1 MKRSCTSFSTRPGF
15 PRGLQVLVLD
25 AIGIEAASHEAM
37 LIECGFSPTICRSS
51 AEANQRLTNPAAQRI
66 DIMLC
71 DAACLAK
78 KTPENAA
85 LLAWAK
91 TLPLVLMASSS
102 MCPAEIISG
111 ITKQGAV
118 DFMEKPL
125 NVLKVKNIWQHV
137 VRRQLAE
144 GDVPSGSAKGK
155 EEHSRGSGHE
165 DTCSGD
171 ASGSNVSSQAK
182 EEAMELD
189 LETSSLL
196 DAAYFPSLSGFGQ
209 GFSSLLAGEQ
219 QPASSGATSG
229 SLGHSGGSS
238 LSCMTAAPFATLNL
252 SKGRSSVELRRS
264 QHPLMQHGR
273 PAAVPAQAR
282 PTSAPPIN
290 AAAASVGK
298 MVMGHSCGQLP
309 MLPAPG
315 MTWGLPTTPLHIS
328 PKPCGTM
335 PPWMPPGMM
344 MMPPPPGMMGMPPPG
359 MMMQPPTSAVTHP
372 LHQGAAGGFRR
383 AESSPLTAVPQP
395 LPSSLVHSLSFVM
408 SFGGSADLS
417 AGAPLSDRLAM
428 LDLDPSDIPQTPPIG
443 LRLHKSAS
451 LLDMINSGL
460 VQCGGGRA

>member
-1 MKRSCTSFSTRPGF
+1 M
-15 PRGLQVLVLD
+15 VLD
-25 AIGIEAASHEAM
+25 AGGSEAASHDAM
-37 LIECGFSPTICRSS
+37 LVECGFSPTICRSS
-51 AEANQRLTNPAAQRI
+51 SEACQRLANPAAQRI
-66 DIMLC
+66 DILLC

-78 KTPENAA
+78 KTPDNAA

-91 TLPLVLMASSS
+91 TLPLVLMASSNI
-102 MCPAEIISG
+102 CPAEIISG

-137 VRRQLAE
+137 VRRMMARGE
-144 GDVPSGSAKGK
+144 ASAGAKGACSK

-165 DTCSGD
+165 ATCSGD

-182 EEAMELD
+182 QEAMELD

-196 DAAYFPSLSGFGQ
+196 DAAYFPQFPLGQFPGQ
-209 GFSSLLAGEQ
+209 GFSPLLAGE

-238 LSCMTAAPFATLNL
+238 LSCMTATPFRHGAMLNR
-252 SKGRSSVELRRS
+252 SKGRSSVELRRA
-264 QHPLMQHGR
+264 QHPLMQHSR
-273 PAAVPAQAR
+273 TSLIPALAR
-282 PTSAPPIN
+282 TASAPPIN
-290 AAAASVGK
+290 AAAATVGK
-298 MVMGHSCGQLP
+298 TVVGHSCGQLQ

-328 PKPCGTM
+328 PKPCGAM
-335 PPWMPPGMM
+335 PPWTPPGMM
-344 MMPPPPGMMGMPPPG
+344 MMPPPG
-359 MMMQPPTSAVTHP
+359 MMMQPGMMGLPPPCMMMQPPAPTAAHP
-372 LHQGAAGGFRR
+372 QQQGAAGSFRR
-383 AESSPLTAVPQP
+383 AESSPLTIAQPP

-417 AGAPLSDRLAM
+417 SGAPLSDRM
-428 LDLDPSDIPQTPPIG
+428 GQLDLDSRDIPQMPPIG

-451 LLDMINSGL
+451 LLDLLNSGL
-460 VQCGGGRA
+460 VQCGA